1 MEIVIYNLFV
11 IFKLKKINIM
21 NMSYC
26 RFENTSNDLEDC
38 IEAIENEEIND
49 LGVFEVQ
56 ALERLLEQAKTIL
69 SYRNEI
75 EEGIEKSKNNLN

>member
-1 MEIVIYNLFV
+1 
-11 IFKLKKINIM
+11 
-21 NMSYC
+21 MSYC

>member
-1 MEIVIYNLFV
+1 MS
-11 IFKLKKINIM
+11 

-26 RFENTSNDLEDC
+26 RFENTANDLEDC

-56 ALERLLEQAKTIL
+56 GLQRLLEQAKIIL
-69 SYRNEI
+69 RYRNEI
-75 EEGIEKSKNNLN
+75 EEGIEQSKNKLN